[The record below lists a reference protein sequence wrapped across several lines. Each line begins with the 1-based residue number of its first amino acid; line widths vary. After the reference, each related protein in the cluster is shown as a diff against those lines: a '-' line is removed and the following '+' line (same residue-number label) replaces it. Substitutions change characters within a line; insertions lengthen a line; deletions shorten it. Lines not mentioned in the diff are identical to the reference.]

1 LSLYLKKE
9 ALMVKKRK
17 FPKIFAGWWMVLTS
31 GLISAWGAGYNVYGF
46 SALFKP
52 IASELGLNRAVTS
65 VAASIGRFEGGFEAP
80 IVGWVNDKYG
90 PRVVILVGVFL
101 FGLGLL
107 LMNYVTSPWTY
118 YLIWGVIVGTGHN
131 IAGALT
137 TDLAITNW
145 FVKKRGLAL
154 GIKWTIAGLGGSVV
168 LPFVVARLIV
178 TQSWRMA
185 CTVGGLGL
193 LIVGFPLAWFF
204 LKPRRPEYYG
214 LLPDGATTEEEEAS
228 GDQTIDRGVKY
239 AAEVE
244 EVEFTFRQAM
254 RTPAYWLLILAQ
266 SIHSLAMPVVNIH
279 GIPFLTDIGIA
290 PLRAAGMLAIMIL
303 AGIPPRFIGGFLA
316 DRVKKQHLRFLIGG
330 AYFLQAI
337 GFVAI
342 LQNQNVPMIYTWLI
356 LYGIGYGGA
365 FTLNTSMRAR
375 YFGRKAFGSIAG
387 WSRLLLLPI
396 GITAPVYIGWVFDT
410 TGSYI
415 SAFTLVTAL
424 LALSAVTMTIIRP
437 PKPPAEV
444 TDIRTIV

>member
-1 LSLYLKKE
+1 MKNEVVL
-9 ALMVKKRK
+9 VKKTR
-17 FPKIFAGWWMVLTS
+17 FPKVFIGWWMVLS
-31 GLISAWGAGYNVYGF
+31 GGLISAWGAGYHAYGF

-80 IVGWVNDKYG
+80 ITGWITDRYG
-90 PRVVILVGVFL
+90 PRVVILVGILL
-101 FGLGLL
+101 FGLGLI
-107 LMNYVTSPWTY
+107 LMNFITSTWTY
-118 YLIWGVIVGTGHN
+118 YLIWGVIVGTGFN
-131 IAGALT
+131 IAGTLT

-154 GIKWTIAGLGGSVV
+154 GIKWTISGLGGSVV

-178 TQSWRMA
+178 KQGWRIA
-185 CTVGGLGL
+185 CIVGGLVML
-193 LIVGFPLAWFF
+193 LVGFPLAWFF

-214 LLPDGATTEEEEAS
+214 LLPDGAILEEEAAS

-239 AAEVE
+239 AAEAE

-254 RTPAYWLLILAQ
+254 RTPAYWLLIMTQ

-279 GIPFLTDIGIA
+279 GIPFLTDIGIE

-303 AGIPPRFIGGFLA
+303 AGIPPRFIGGFFA
-316 DRVKKQHLRFLIGG
+316 DRVKKHHLRFLIGG
-330 AYFLQAI
+330 AYFFQTI

-342 LQNQNVPMIYTWLI
+342 LQNQNIPMIYTWLI
-356 LYGIGYGGA
+356 LYGIGYGAA
-365 FTLNTSMRAR
+365 FTLNAAMRAR

-387 WSRLLLLPI
+387 LSRLLLLPV
-396 GITAPVYIGWVFDT
+396 GIAAPVYIGWVFDT

-415 SAFTLVTAL
+415 SAFSLVTAL
-424 LALSAVTMTIIRP
+424 LAFSAVTMSLISP

-444 TDIRTIV
+444 TDIRKIV